1 MALRDYS
8 EDEKA
13 LRRAQA
19 IELRR
24 SGADVES
31 IARKLGYNTIAA
43 CEQDIG
49 RAYTQVMRTSTEEAR
64 ALDLLRIDRMIQ
76 SVWPDARD
84 GALTAVDRVVKLIDM
99 RAKLIGTYAPV
110 QVEQVTMDAIEQEIK
125 RLENEV
131 GTAARKAIKKAGGRR
146 VRPATD
152 KSASGE
158 TGSAGVSKEPEEE
171 E

>member
-1 MALRDYS
+1 MPVLREYAD
-8 EDEKA
+8 DEKA

-31 IARKLGYNTIAA
+31 IARKLRYNSIAA
-43 CEQDIG
+43 CEQDIN
-49 RAYTQVMRTSTEEAR
+49 RAYSQVMRTSIEESR

-84 GALTAVDRVVKLIDM
+84 GMVTAIDRVIKLIDM

-125 RLENEV
+125 RLESEV
-131 GTAARKAIKKAGGRR
+131 GTAARKAIKKAGGTRGRPVTRR
-146 VRPATD
+146 N
-152 KSASGE
+152 SSGE
-158 TGSAGVSKEPEEE
+158 TGETGIPEETE
-171 E
+171 G